1 VRDSEGISPVRPV
14 AAIKRFLLLLVVSA
28 CFLLQNATAQ
38 EPTNTFQ
45 WDTVDL
51 PLPESGE
58 KNPGLAGA
66 FSGVSNDALIIAGGT
81 NFPELPPW
89 KGGKKVWYDDLLVLM
104 NNGGAYDWVN
114 SGLKL
119 PYPAAHGVSIT
130 LPEGLL
136 CIGGDN
142 ELGILREI
150 FLLTWDKE
158 KSELINTSVGLLPEG
173 FEVTGGA
180 MISGYIYLTG
190 IVANS
195 NGFLRINWEELLK
208 TGNGEWETLPSC
220 PGPPRRLM
228 SYAAQS
234 NGDHTNLYL
243 FGGRSSIG
251 TETTILYDA
260 YEYDTKQDQWKP
272 ITSNPAFNAGMAAPA
287 IAIGASGILLFGGD
301 DGTLFQ
307 ERYGLERAIA
317 KEADPDKRDSL
328 SQTLEASFI
337 AHTGF
342 SRTIMSYNTI
352 TGTFSILGE
361 IPELAPVVT
370 TAVTWNNK
378 LWLPSGEIFPGVRSP
393 TLLVA
398 DPIRLTKGFGA
409 LNYGVIGVYFV
420 VLILIG
426 VYFSARQR
434 STQDYFSGGGRIPWW
449 AAGLSIFGTALSAVT
464 FMAIPAKTFA
474 TDWSY
479 LLYNFSILIAT
490 PVVVMVYIRRFVQL
504 NLVTAYEY
512 LEKRFNVTVRWLGS
526 FSFILF
532 QVGRIGIVLYLPA
545 IALALVTGIDISSCI
560 LVMGLISMF
569 YTYIGGI
576 EAVIWTDVIQVIV
589 LLGGAIL
596 SIVVIVFSLDQ
607 SLFSAIQEA
616 SDRDKF
622 HVLNF
627 GFDWTAPTFWVVVV
641 GGFFANLVTYGSDQ
655 TMVQR
660 YLTASSERNA
670 VKSSWT
676 NAIMVIPATLLFFS
690 VGTALF
696 LFYVTFPEKLDPFAK
711 DNDAIFPWYIIQN
724 LPAGVSGFL
733 IAGVFS
739 AAMSTLS
746 SSMNSIA
753 ASFTNDFY
761 LRVNPKTPA
770 RRSLQV
776 AKIATLVSGLLG
788 TLFALWMATA
798 AITSL
803 WDTFFKVLGLF
814 TGGLGGLFLLGLITK
829 RANSAGAIIGL
840 IASSAVQYVV
850 VNYTDLHLFL
860 YAGIGMVSCF
870 VIGYLSSIL
879 VGSSDR
885 KTL

>member
-1 VRDSEGISPVRPV
+1 MRDSMRIFNFRYD
-14 AAIKRFLLLLVVSA
+14 AILKTLLALLLL
-28 CFLLQNATAQ
+28 FLCAFPKGIAQ
-38 EPTNTFQ
+38 E
-45 WDTVDL
+45 L
-51 PLPESGE
+51 PNQFRWSNVELPHQQ
-58 KNPGLAGA
+58 NQAHPGLAGA

-81 NFPELPPW
+81 NFPLLPPW
-89 KGGKKVWYDDLLVLM
+89 KAGKKVWHDQVLVLLKS
-104 NNGGAYDWVN
+104 GDKYEWVTD
-114 SGLKL
+114 SDIKLKSA
-119 PYPAAHGVSIT
+119 AAHGVSVS

-142 ELGILREI
+142 ESGILNEI
-150 FLLTWDKE
+150 FLLIWDEE
-158 KSELINTSVGLLPEG
+158 KSQLTNTSIGLLPEG

-180 MISGYIYLTG
+180 AIDGFIYLTG
-190 IVANS
+190 ITANK
-195 NGFLRINWEELLK
+195 NGFLRINLEKLLK
-208 TGNGEWETLPSC
+208 TGDEEWEKLTAC

-228 SYAAQS
+228 AYAAQS
-234 NGDHTNLYL
+234 NGDHTNFYL
-243 FGGRSSIG
+243 FGGRSTVGS
-251 TETTILYDA
+251 ETTILHDS
-260 YEYDTKQDQWKP
+260 YEYDSKKNHWKQINSDPPFKA
-272 ITSNPAFNAGMAAPA
+272 TMAAPTLS
-287 IAIGASGILLFGGD
+287 IGSSGIVLFGGD
-301 DGTLFQ
+301 DGTLFL
-307 ERYGLERAIA
+307 ERYGLEKAIA
-317 KEADPDKRDSL
+317 KETDPEKKDSL
-328 SQTLEASFI
+328 VQSLEESFI

-342 SRTIMSYNTI
+342 SKAVTSYNTI
-352 TGTFSILGE
+352 TGTFSSLGTTME
-361 IPELAPVVT
+361 MAPVVT
-370 TAVTWNNK
+370 NAVSWDNK
-378 LWLPSGEIFPGVRSP
+378 IWLPSGEIFPGVRSP
-393 TLLVA
+393 RVLIA
-398 DPIRLTKGFGA
+398 DSIHSTVSFGW
-409 LNYGVIGVYFV
+409 LNYAVIAVYFV
-420 VLILIG
+420 VLILVG
-426 VYFSARQR
+426 FYFSARQR

-490 PVVVMVYIRRFVQL
+490 PVVVIVYIRRFVRL
-504 NLVTAYEY
+504 NLTTAYEY

-545 IALALVTGIDISSCI
+545 IALSLVTGIDIFSCI

-589 LLGGAIL
+589 LMGGAIL
-596 SIVVIVFSLDQ
+596 SIVVIFFSLDHSIF
-607 SLFSAIQEA
+607 SLIREA
-616 SDRDKF
+616 SALEKF
-622 HVLNF
+622 NVLNF
-627 GFDWTAPTFWVVVV
+627 SFDWSVPTFWVVVL

-660 YLTASSERNA
+660 YLTANSERNA
-670 VKSSWT
+670 IKSSWT
-676 NAIMVIPATLLFFS
+676 NALLVIPATLLFFS

-696 LFYVTFPEKLDPFAK
+696 LFYVKFPEKMDPFAK

-753 ASFTNDFY
+753 ASFTTDFY
-761 LRVNPKTPA
+761 LRIKPKTPA
-770 RRSLQV
+770 KRSLQV
-776 AKIATLVSGLLG
+776 AKLTTLVSGILG

-829 RANSAGAIIGL
+829 RANSVGAIIGL
-840 IASSAVQYVV
+840 LASSVIQFLV

-870 VIGYLSSIL
+870 VIGYLSSFL
-879 VGSSDR
+879 RSAEEE
-885 KTL
+885 